1 MILKVYRQIKV
12 SEDVYKRFKS
22 VKGNRTND
30 EFINRLIDTYEKF
43 IEKTRLDKLADIII
57 DEIKSRMPVVNSY
70 KSGNELVVI
79 VENIN
84 KKDFVEKKFDKIG
97 HVTLTFNSKDE
108 ITSIKIRVAVDD

>member
-1 MILKVYRQIKV
+1 
-12 SEDVYKRFKS
+12 
-22 VKGNRTND
+22 
-30 EFINRLIDTYEKF
+30 
-43 IEKTRLDKLADIII
+43 
-57 DEIKSRMPVVNSY
+57 MPVVNSY